1 VDANCGRHGA
11 RCEEL
16 EIIDHRGV
24 LYVKLRSVAFDLKR
38 IVWNLHDPK

>member
-1 VDANCGRHGA
+1 VDANRRRHGA
-11 RCEEL
+11 WCQEL
-16 EIIDHRGV
+16 KIIDHRGV